1 MIRERWGAMDR
12 RKTSLPPPGLEW
24 VMSVTTL
31 FLFDGVHA
39 VAVVT
44 ASRTARIRV
53 GRSTRGRVYDAR
65 FLKSAETDVAG
76 FDGGSQ
82 PSPTIRVTWWK

>member
-1 MIRERWGAMDR
+1 MER

-24 VMSVTTL
+24 VISVTTL

-44 ASRTARIRV
+44 ATRTARIRV
-53 GRSTRGRVYDAR
+53 GRSTRGRVYAAR
-65 FLKSAETDVAG
+65 FLKRRQTDVAG
-76 FDGGSQ
+76 IDGGSQ
-82 PSPTIRVTWWK
+82 PAPTIRATWRK